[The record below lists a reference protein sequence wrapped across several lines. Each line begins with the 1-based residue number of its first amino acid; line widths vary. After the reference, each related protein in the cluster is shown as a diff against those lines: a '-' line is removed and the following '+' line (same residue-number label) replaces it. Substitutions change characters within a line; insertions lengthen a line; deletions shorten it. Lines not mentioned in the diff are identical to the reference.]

1 MLMIAVAFFF
11 ARRGR
16 MLAAAI
22 IVPML
27 FLYAGAVA
35 VSPWEAGTMD
45 ALAPRVLTHLLGPLL
60 FLFTPARNR

>member
-1 MLMIAVAFFF
+1 
-11 ARRGR
+11 